1 MLHFVGITYSPRIWI
16 RQQATVLS
24 VGQPVSQFVSRSDCS
39 SVGRALVG
47 RFGSQLVG
55 WAVGL
60 LVGQSLG
67 WAVGWLELVCLL

>member
-47 RFGSQLVG
+47 
-55 WAVGL
+55 
-60 LVGQSLG
+60 QSLG
-67 WAVGWLELVCLL
+67 WAVGWLELVCYSWSVIQLASRLSSQ

>member
-47 RFGSQLVG
+47 RSGSQLVG
-55 WAVGL
+55 WLGRRFIGRPVTWLGSR
-60 LVGQSLG
+60 LVGVSL
-67 WAVGWLELVCLL
+67 L